1 MPCPESFLVLGLFS
15 RSSKPS
21 SSKAANFPYDPALDQ
36 SRAVQ
41 QTPASEKGNQ
51 IGSLGADNPF
61 DPPPEYTPTDAV
73 KKEWPKAIFDVPVT
87 DTDLD
92 VLRSYDTIFIVDD
105 SGSML
110 QDDSDSDRSSKGK
123 AKQRERTRWNKAR
136 DALEAVATMATQHD
150 GNGVDIHFLNSEDF
164 RKNCRNERDVMDL
177 FNRVTPRGKTPTG
190 RVLKSL
196 ITPYI
201 DSLLPWP
208 EKASEKSLPKP
219 RNYIVITDGRPTD
232 PEGLRLRD
240 VILEFARRLDEGGV
254 PLTQLGIQ
262 FLQVGDADDASE
274 ALKEL
279 DGDLHRRVKNGEI
292 RDIVD
297 TIPFEQLQG
306 DISESHIIKVLVGS
320 INKRIDKT
328 HHLDM

>member
-1 MPCPESFLVLGLFS
+1 MGLFG
-15 RSSKPS
+15 RISKPS
-21 SSKAANFPYDPALDQ
+21 SSKAAKFPYNSTLDQ
-36 SRAVQ
+36 SLAAQ
-41 QTPASEKGNQ
+41 QAPASEKRNPGD
-51 IGSLGADNPF
+51 GLGDGNPF
-61 DPPPEYTPTDAV
+61 DPPPEYSPTDAP
-73 KKEWPKAIFDVPVT
+73 KREWPKPIHDGPVA

-92 VLRSYDTIFIVDD
+92 VLRNYDTVFIVDD

-123 AKQRERTRWNKAR
+123 AKQRERTRWDKAR

-150 GNGVDIHFLNSEDF
+150 GNGVDIYFLNSEDF
-164 RKNCRNERDVMDL
+164 QKNCRNERDVMDL

-190 RVLKSL
+190 HVLKNI

-232 PEGLRLRD
+232 PEGSRLRD

-279 DGDLHRRVKNGEI
+279 DGDLHRRVKNREI

-297 TIPFEQLQG
+297 TIPFEELQG